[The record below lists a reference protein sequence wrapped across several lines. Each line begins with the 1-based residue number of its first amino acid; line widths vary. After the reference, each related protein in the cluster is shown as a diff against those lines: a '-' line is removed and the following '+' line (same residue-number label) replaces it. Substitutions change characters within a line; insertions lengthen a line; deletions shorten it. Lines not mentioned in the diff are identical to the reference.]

1 MARGPKRHMKRVAA
15 PSSWMLSKLDGV
27 WAPKPSSG
35 PHKQREC
42 LPLGLLLRNRLKYAL
57 NYREAKTIMI
67 QRLIKVDGKVKTDQK
82 YPAGFMDVITI
93 EKTKENFRL
102 LYDTKGRFR
111 IHKIS
116 PEEASYKL
124 CRVKDIGRSLK
135 NVPYVVTH
143 DGRTIRYPDPEIRA
157 YDTVRVDIASGKILD
172 YIRFEQGNVC
182 MIKGGNSIGRVGVI
196 THREKHPGSFEIVHL
211 RDAAGHSF
219 ATRLQN
225 VMVIG
230 KDVKSWVSLPKG
242 DGIKLNVVEDRKKRM
257 GFAVD
262 DEVDA
267 EDNVIGKEK

>member
-1 MARGPKRHMKRVAA
+1 MARGPKKHMKRVNA

-27 WAPKPSSG
+27 WAPKPSAG

-42 LPLGLLLRNRLKYAL
+42 LPLGLVLRNRLKYAL
-57 NYREAKTIMI
+57 NYKETKIIMI
-67 QRLIKVDGKVKTDQK
+67 QRQIKVDGKVKVDQK

-93 EKTKENFRL
+93 DKTKENFRM

-157 YDTVRVDIASGKILD
+157 FDTVRVDIASGKILD
-172 YIRFEQGNVC
+172 YIKFEGQRVHDQG
-182 MIKGGNSIGRVGVI
+182 R
-196 THREKHPGSFEIVHL
+196 
-211 RDAAGHSF
+211 
-219 ATRLQN
+219 
-225 VMVIG
+225 
-230 KDVKSWVSLPKG
+230 
-242 DGIKLNVVEDRKKRM
+242 
-257 GFAVD
+257 
-262 DEVDA
+262 
-267 EDNVIGKEK
+267 

>member
-1 MARGPKRHMKRVAA
+1 MARGIKKHMKRVAA

-27 WAPKPSSG
+27 WAPKPNAG
-35 PHKQREC
+35 PHKVREC
-42 LPLGLLLRNRLKYAL
+42 LPMCLLLRNRLKYAL
-57 NYREAKTIMI
+57 NYKETKTIMI
-67 QRLIKVDGKVKTDQK
+67 QRQIKVDGKIKTDQK
-82 YPAGFMDVITI
+82 YPTGFMDVVTI
-93 EKTKENFRL
+93 DKTKENFRL

-116 PEEASYKL
+116 AEEATYKL
-124 CRVKDIGRSLK
+124 CRVKDIGRNLK
-135 NVPYVVTH
+135 NIPYVTTH

-172 YIRFEQGNVC
+172 YIKFEQGNVC

-219 ATRLQN
+219 TTRLQN